1 MCECVCESVH
11 ACVLCVCV
19 CALRVHVCVC
29 GVHALESARSEDE
42 CDHANSVTS
51 NVRCGLWEVGVEDEG
66 MVNVR
71 CGR

>member
-1 MCECVCESVH
+1 MHVCYV
-11 ACVLCVCV
+11 CVCV
-19 CALRVHVCVC
+19 HYVCMYVC
-29 GVHALESARSEDE
+29 SEDE